1 MHPHERKDITVT
13 APTPSLPQS
22 ILEWLR
28 AGYPEGIPPKDRIPL
43 VALLRRKLSDAQ
55 IRDIAIGAA
64 LAELSDANS
73 DQVISSDEISAQIAD
88 LTSQTP
94 SDDDIARVA
103 SVLAAAGWPLADL
116 DND

>member
-1 MHPHERKDITVT
+1 MRPHERKDITVT

-22 ILEWLR
+22 ILDWLR

-43 VALLRRKLSDAQ
+43 VALLRRKLSAAQ

-64 LAELSDANS
+64 LAELSDVNS

-94 SDDDIARVA
+94 SDEDIARVA

-116 DND
+116 DNH

>member
-1 MHPHERKDITVT
+1 MSPHERKDITVT

-43 VALLRRKLSDAQ
+43 VALLRRKLSDTQ
-55 IRDIAIGAA
+55 IREIAIGAA
-64 LAELSDANS
+64 LAELSDVNS

-88 LTSQTP
+88 LTRQTP
-94 SDDDIARVA
+94 SDEDIARVA

>member
-1 MHPHERKDITVT
+1 MRPHERKDITVT

-55 IRDIAIGAA
+55 IREIAIGAA
-64 LAELSDANS
+64 LAELSDINS

-94 SDDDIARVA
+94 SDEDIARVA

>member
-1 MHPHERKDITVT
+1 MRPHERKDITVT

-22 ILEWLR
+22 ILDWLR
-28 AGYPEGIPPKDRIPL
+28 AGYPEGLPPKDRIPL

-55 IRDIAIGAA
+55 IRDSAIGAA
-64 LAELSDANS
+64 LAELSDVNS

-94 SDDDIARVA
+94 SDEDIARVA

-116 DND
+116 DNH

>member
-1 MHPHERKDITVT
+1 LRPHEQKDITVT

-64 LAELSDANS
+64 LAELSDVNS

-94 SDDDIARVA
+94 SDEDIARVA